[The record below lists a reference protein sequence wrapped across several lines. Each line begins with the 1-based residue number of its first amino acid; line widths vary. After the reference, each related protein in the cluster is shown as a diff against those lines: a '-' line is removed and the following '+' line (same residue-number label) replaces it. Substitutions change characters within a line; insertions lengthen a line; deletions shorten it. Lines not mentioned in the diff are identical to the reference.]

1 MSSDNNTN
9 INTFTINNNIDN
21 NENNEKIYD
30 SSTPNKKQKIDDVCE
45 KNIDKID
52 DVYTSEDEKFE
63 TNKIED
69 NLYDKLYEM
78 KNLCVECG
86 IDMGYCNPRQY
97 CGKTYCMYNKYN

>member
-1 MSSDNNTN
+1 MSTDTDTNT
-9 INTFTINNNIDN
+9 TFTINNNIDN
-21 NENNEKIYD
+21 NEKIYD
-30 SSTPNKKQKIDDVCE
+30 SPNKKQKFNDDIE
-45 KNIDKID
+45 KILEKLD
-52 DVYTSEDEKFE
+52 DNSKGQDDKFE